1 MAMMSTRDAYG
12 HVLETEI
19 YKNPDVVVVDADI
32 ASSTRAEKFKN
43 KAPERFFNVGISEQD
58 LMGTAAGL
66 AAVGKIPLAGSYAL
80 FTERGLEITRNSIC
94 LPNLNVKIIV
104 SHGGLTIGSDG
115 ATHQAI
121 EDIALMR
128 SLPNLSVIVPADAWE
143 TEEAV
148 KAAVAHQGPVY
159 IRLGKDAV
167 PNVHPE
173 GSTFQWGKGQV
184 LRDGTDVA
192 LIATGRLTA
201 AALAAAD
208 ELAQKGKSA
217 MVINMPTIKPID
229 ADLIEEAARKTG
241 AIVTAE
247 EGTVLGGL
255 GSAVAETLVQRYPV
269 RQEFIGVQDCFGQ
282 SGSSEDLLTNYHLT
296 AADIV
301 KAAEKIVKP

>member
-1 MAMMSTRDAYG
+1 MAMSTRDAYG

-32 ASSTRAEKFKN
+32 ASSTRSEKFKN

-128 SLPNLSVIVPADAWE
+128 SLPNLSVIVPSDGWE

-148 KAAVAHQGPVY
+148 KAAVAYKGPVY
-159 IRLGKDAV
+159 IRLGKDTV
-167 PNVHPE
+167 PDIHPA
-173 GSTFQWGKGQV
+173 GSTFQWGKGQI
-184 LRDGTDVA
+184 LRDGIDVA
-192 LIATGRLTA
+192 LIGTGRMTA

-208 ELAQKGKSA
+208 QLRQEGLEA

-229 ADLIEEAARKTG
+229 ADLIEYAARKTRHM
-241 AIVTAE
+241 VTAE

-255 GSAVAETLVQRYPV
+255 GSAVAETLVRRYPV
-269 RQEFIGVQDCFGQ
+269 RQEFIGVQDTFGE
-282 SGSSEDLLTNYHLT
+282 SGSSEDLLKKYGLT
-296 AADIV
+296 ADDI
-301 KAAEKIVKP
+301 AAAARKVLA

>member
-1 MAMMSTRDAYG
+1 MAMSTRDAYG

-128 SLPNLSVIVPADAWE
+128 SLPNLSVIVPSDAWE

-148 KAAVAHQGPVY
+148 KAAVAHKGPVY

-167 PNVHPE
+167 PDIHPA
-173 GSTFQWGKGQV
+173 GSTFQWGKGQI
-184 LRDGTDVA
+184 LRDGIDVA
-192 LIATGRLTA
+192 LIGTGRMTA

-208 ELAQKGKSA
+208 QLRQDGLEA

-229 ADLIEEAARKTG
+229 ANLIEYAARKTG
-241 AIVTAE
+241 HIVTAE

-255 GSAVAETLVQRYPV
+255 GSAVAETLVRRYPV
-269 RQEFIGVQDCFGQ
+269 RQEFIGVQDTFGE
-282 SGSSEDLLTNYHLT
+282 SGSSEDLLKKYGLT
-296 AADIV
+296 ADDI
-301 KAAEKIVKP
+301 AAAARKVLA

>member
-1 MAMMSTRDAYG
+1 MAMSTRDAYG

-66 AAVGKIPLAGSYAL
+66 AAVGKIPLAGSYAR

-128 SLPNLSVIVPADAWE
+128 SLPNLSVIVPSDGWE

-148 KAAVAHQGPVY
+148 KAAVAHKGPVY
-159 IRLGKDAV
+159 IRLGKDTV
-167 PNVHPE
+167 PDIHPA
-173 GSTFQWGKGQV
+173 GSTFQWGKGQI
-184 LRDGTDVA
+184 LRDGIDVA
-192 LIATGRLTA
+192 LIGTGRMTA

-208 ELAQKGKSA
+208 QLRQEGLEA

-229 ADLIEEAARKTG
+229 ADLIEYAARKTG
-241 AIVTAE
+241 HMVTAE

-255 GSAVAETLVQRYPV
+255 GSAVAETLVRRYPV
-269 RQEFIGVQDCFGQ
+269 RQEFIGVQDTFGE
-282 SGSSEDLLTNYHLT
+282 SGSSEDLLKKYGLT
-296 AADIV
+296 ADDI
-301 KAAEKIVKP
+301 AAAARKVLA

>member
-1 MAMMSTRDAYG
+1 MAMSTRDAYG

-128 SLPNLSVIVPADAWE
+128 SLPNLSVIVPSDGWE

-148 KAAVAHQGPVY
+148 KAAVAHKGPVY
-159 IRLGKDAV
+159 IRLGKDTV
-167 PNVHPE
+167 PDIHPA
-173 GSTFQWGKGQV
+173 GSTFQWGKGQI
-184 LRDGTDVA
+184 LRDGIDVA
-192 LIATGRLTA
+192 LIGTGRMTA

-208 ELAQKGKSA
+208 QLRQEGLEA

-229 ADLIEEAARKTG
+229 ADLIEYAARKTG
-241 AIVTAE
+241 HMVTAE

-255 GSAVAETLVQRYPV
+255 SSAVAETLVRRYPV
-269 RQEFIGVQDCFGQ
+269 RQEFIGVQDTFGE
-282 SGSSEDLLTNYHLT
+282 SGSSEDLLKKYGLT
-296 AADIV
+296 ADDI
-301 KAAEKIVKP
+301 AAAARKVLA

>member
-1 MAMMSTRDAYG
+1 MAMSTRDAYG

-128 SLPNLSVIVPADAWE
+128 SLPNLSVIVPSDAWE

-148 KAAVAHQGPVY
+148 KAAVAHKGPVY

-167 PNVHPE
+167 PDIHPA
-173 GSTFQWGKGQV
+173 GSTFQWGKGQI
-184 LRDGTDVA
+184 LRDGIDVA
-192 LIATGRLTA
+192 LIGTGRMTA

-208 ELAQKGKSA
+208 QLRQDGLEA

-229 ADLIEEAARKTG
+229 ADLIEYAARKTG
-241 AIVTAE
+241 HIVTAE

-255 GSAVAETLVQRYPV
+255 GSAVAETLVRRYPV
-269 RQEFIGVQDCFGQ
+269 RQEFIGVQDTFGE
-282 SGSSEDLLTNYHLT
+282 SGSSEDLLKKYGLT
-296 AADIV
+296 ADDIAS
-301 KAAEKIVKP
+301 AARNVLA

>member
-1 MAMMSTRDAYG
+1 MAMSTRDAYG

-128 SLPNLSVIVPADAWE
+128 SLPNLSVIVPSDAWE

-148 KAAVAHQGPVY
+148 KAAVAHKGPVY

-167 PNVHPE
+167 PDIHPA
-173 GSTFQWGKGQV
+173 GSTFQWGKGQI
-184 LRDGTDVA
+184 LRDGIDVT
-192 LIATGRLTA
+192 LIGTGRMTA

-208 ELAQKGKSA
+208 QLRQDGLEA

-229 ADLIEEAARKTG
+229 ADLIEYAARKTG
-241 AIVTAE
+241 HIVTAE

-255 GSAVAETLVQRYPV
+255 GSAVAETLVRRYPV
-269 RQEFIGVQDCFGQ
+269 RQEFIGVQDTFGE
-282 SGSSEDLLTNYHLT
+282 SGSSEDLLKKYGLT
-296 AADIV
+296 ADDI
-301 KAAEKIVKP
+301 AAAARKVLA

>member
-1 MAMMSTRDAYG
+1 MSTRDAYG

-128 SLPNLSVIVPADAWE
+128 SLPNLSVIVPSDGWE

-148 KAAVAHQGPVY
+148 KAAVAHKGPVY
-159 IRLGKDAV
+159 IRLGKDTV
-167 PNVHPE
+167 PDIHPA
-173 GSTFQWGKGQV
+173 GSTFQWGKGQI
-184 LRDGTDVA
+184 LRDGIDVA
-192 LIATGRLTA
+192 LIGTGRMTA
-201 AALAAAD
+201 TALAAAD
-208 ELAQKGKSA
+208 QLRQEGLEA

-229 ADLIEEAARKTG
+229 ADLIEYAARKTG
-241 AIVTAE
+241 HMVTAE

-255 GSAVAETLVQRYPV
+255 GSAVAETLVRRYPV
-269 RQEFIGVQDCFGQ
+269 RQEFIGVQDTFGE
-282 SGSSEDLLTNYHLT
+282 SGSSEDLLKKYGLT
-296 AADIV
+296 ADDI
-301 KAAEKIVKP
+301 AAAARKVLA

>member
-1 MAMMSTRDAYG
+1 MAMSTRDAYG

-80 FTERGLEITRNSIC
+80 FTERGLEIIRNSIC

-128 SLPNLSVIVPADAWE
+128 SLPNLSVIVPSDGWE

-148 KAAVAHQGPVY
+148 KAAVAHKGPVY
-159 IRLGKDAV
+159 IRLGKDTV
-167 PNVHPE
+167 PDIHPA
-173 GSTFQWGKGQV
+173 GSTFQWGKGQI
-184 LRDGTDVA
+184 LRDGIDVA
-192 LIATGRLTA
+192 LIGTGRMTA

-208 ELAQKGKSA
+208 QLRQEGLEA

-229 ADLIEEAARKTG
+229 ADLIEYAARKTG
-241 AIVTAE
+241 HMVTAE

-255 GSAVAETLVQRYPV
+255 GSAVAETLVRRYPV
-269 RQEFIGVQDCFGQ
+269 RQEFIGVQDTFGE
-282 SGSSEDLLTNYHLT
+282 SGSSEDLLKKYGLT
-296 AADIV
+296 ADDI
-301 KAAEKIVKP
+301 AAAARKVLA

>member
-1 MAMMSTRDAYG
+1 MAMSTRDAYG

-32 ASSTRAEKFKN
+32 ASSTRAENFKN

-128 SLPNLSVIVPADAWE
+128 SLPNLSVIVPSDGWE

-148 KAAVAHQGPVY
+148 KAAVAHKGPVY
-159 IRLGKDAV
+159 IRLGKDTV
-167 PNVHPE
+167 PDIHPA
-173 GSTFQWGKGQV
+173 GSTFQWGKGQI
-184 LRDGTDVA
+184 LRDGIDVA
-192 LIATGRLTA
+192 LIGTGRMTA
-201 AALAAAD
+201 AALDAAD
-208 ELAQKGKSA
+208 QLRQEGLEA

-229 ADLIEEAARKTG
+229 ADLIEYAARKTG
-241 AIVTAE
+241 HIVTAE

-255 GSAVAETLVQRYPV
+255 GSAVAETLVRRYPV
-269 RQEFIGVQDCFGQ
+269 RQEFIGVQDTFGE
-282 SGSSEDLLTNYHLT
+282 SGSSEDLLKKYGLT
-296 AADIV
+296 TDDIAA
-301 KAAEKIVKP
+301 AARKVLA

>member
-1 MAMMSTRDAYG
+1 MAMSTRDAYG

-128 SLPNLSVIVPADAWE
+128 SLPNLSVIVPSDGWE

-148 KAAVAHQGPVY
+148 KAAVAHKGPVY
-159 IRLGKDAV
+159 IRLGKDTV
-167 PNVHPE
+167 PDIHPA
-173 GSTFQWGKGQV
+173 GSTFQWGKGQI
-184 LRDGTDVA
+184 LRDGIDVA
-192 LIATGRLTA
+192 LIGTGRMTA

-208 ELAQKGKSA
+208 QLRQEGLEA

-229 ADLIEEAARKTG
+229 ADLIEYAARKTG
-241 AIVTAE
+241 HMVTAE

-255 GSAVAETLVQRYPV
+255 GSAVAETLVRRYPV
-269 RQEFIGVQDCFGQ
+269 RQEFIGVQDTFGE
-282 SGSSEDLLTNYHLT
+282 SGSSKDLLKTYGLT
-296 AADIV
+296 ADDI
-301 KAAEKIVKP
+301 AAAARKVLA

>member
-1 MAMMSTRDAYG
+1 MAMSTRDAYG

-128 SLPNLSVIVPADAWE
+128 SLPNLSVIVPSDGWE

-148 KAAVAHQGPVY
+148 KAAVAHKGPVY
-159 IRLGKDAV
+159 IRLGKDTV
-167 PNVHPE
+167 PDIHPA
-173 GSTFQWGKGQV
+173 GSTFQWGKGQI
-184 LRDGTDVA
+184 LRDGIDVA
-192 LIATGRLTA
+192 LIGTGRMTA

-208 ELAQKGKSA
+208 QLRQEGLEA

-229 ADLIEEAARKTG
+229 ADLIEYAARKTG
-241 AIVTAE
+241 HMVTAE

-255 GSAVAETLVQRYPV
+255 GSAVAETLVRRYPV
-269 RQEFIGVQDCFGQ
+269 RQEFIGVQDTFGE
-282 SGSSEDLLTNYHLT
+282 SGSSEDLLKKYGLT
-296 AADIV
+296 ADDI
-301 KAAEKIVKP
+301 AAAARKVLS

>member
-1 MAMMSTRDAYG
+1 MTMSTRDAYG

-94 LPNLNVKIIV
+94 LPDLNVKIIV

-128 SLPNLSVIVPADAWE
+128 SLPNLSVIVPSDAWE

-148 KAAVAHQGPVY
+148 KAAVAHKGPVY

-167 PNVHPE
+167 PDIHPA
-173 GSTFQWGKGQV
+173 GSTFQWGKGQI
-184 LRDGTDVA
+184 LRDGIDVA
-192 LIATGRLTA
+192 LIGIGRMTA
-201 AALAAAD
+201 AALSAAD
-208 ELAQKGKSA
+208 QLRQDGLEA

-229 ADLIEEAARKTG
+229 ADLIEYAARKTG
-241 AIVTAE
+241 HIVTAE

-255 GSAVAETLVQRYPV
+255 GSAVAETLVRRYPV
-269 RQEFIGVQDCFGQ
+269 RQEFIGVQDTFGE
-282 SGSSEDLLTNYHLT
+282 SGSSEDLLKKYGLT
-296 AADIV
+296 ADDI
-301 KAAEKIVKP
+301 AAAARKVLA

>member
-1 MAMMSTRDAYG
+1 MTMSTRDAYG

-19 YKNPDVVVVDADI
+19 YKNRDVVVVDADI

-43 KAPERFFNVGISEQD
+43 KTPERFFNVGISEQD

-128 SLPNLSVIVPADAWE
+128 SLPNLSVIVPSDAWE

-148 KAAVAHQGPVY
+148 KAAVAHKGPVY

-167 PNVHPE
+167 PDIHPA
-173 GSTFQWGKGQV
+173 GSTFQWGKGQI
-184 LRDGTDVA
+184 LRDGIDVA
-192 LIATGRLTA
+192 LIGTGRMTA

-208 ELAQKGKSA
+208 QLRQDGLEA

-229 ADLIEEAARKTG
+229 ADLIEYAARKTG
-241 AIVTAE
+241 HIVTAE

-255 GSAVAETLVQRYPV
+255 GSAVAETLVRHYPV
-269 RQEFIGVQDCFGQ
+269 RQEFIGVQDTFGE
-282 SGSSEDLLTNYHLT
+282 SGSSEDLLKKYGLT
-296 AADIV
+296 AEDI
-301 KAAEKIVKP
+301 AAAARKVLA

>member
-1 MAMMSTRDAYG
+1 MAMSTRDAYG

-128 SLPNLSVIVPADAWE
+128 SLPNLSVIVPSDAWE

-148 KAAVAHQGPVY
+148 KAAVAHKGPVY

-167 PNVHPE
+167 PDIHPA
-173 GSTFQWGKGQV
+173 GSTFQWGKGQI
-184 LRDGTDVA
+184 LRDGIDVA
-192 LIATGRLTA
+192 LIGTGRMTA

-208 ELAQKGKSA
+208 QLRQDGLEA

-229 ADLIEEAARKTG
+229 ADLIEYAARKTG
-241 AIVTAE
+241 HIVTAE

-255 GSAVAETLVQRYPV
+255 GSAVAETLVRRYPV
-269 RQEFIGVQDCFGQ
+269 RQEFIGVQDTFGE
-282 SGSSEDLLTNYHLT
+282 SGSSEDLLKKYGLT
-296 AADIV
+296 ADDI
-301 KAAEKIVKP
+301 AAAARKVLA

>member
-1 MAMMSTRDAYG
+1 MAMSTRDAYG

-128 SLPNLSVIVPADAWE
+128 SLPNLSVIVPSDGWE

-148 KAAVAHQGPVY
+148 KAAVAHKGPVY
-159 IRLGKDAV
+159 IRLGKDTV
-167 PNVHPE
+167 PDIHPA
-173 GSTFQWGKGQV
+173 GSTFQWGKGQI
-184 LRDGTDVA
+184 LRDGIDVA
-192 LIATGRLTA
+192 LIGTGRMTA
-201 AALAAAD
+201 AALDAAD
-208 ELAQKGKSA
+208 QLRQEGLEA
-217 MVINMPTIKPID
+217 MIINMPTIKPID
-229 ADLIEEAARKTG
+229 ADLIEYAARKTG
-241 AIVTAE
+241 HIVTAE

-255 GSAVAETLVQRYPV
+255 GSAVAETLVRRYPV
-269 RQEFIGVQDCFGQ
+269 RQEFIGVQDTFGE
-282 SGSSEDLLTNYHLT
+282 SGSSEDLLKKYGLT
-296 AADIV
+296 ADDI
-301 KAAEKIVKP
+301 AAAARKVLA

>member
-1 MAMMSTRDAYG
+1 MAMSTRDAYG

-128 SLPNLSVIVPADAWE
+128 SLPNLSVIVPSDGWE

-148 KAAVAHQGPVY
+148 KAAVAHKGPVY
-159 IRLGKDAV
+159 IRLGKDTV
-167 PNVHPE
+167 PDIHPA
-173 GSTFQWGKGQV
+173 GSTFQWGKGQI
-184 LRDGTDVA
+184 LRDGIDVA
-192 LIATGRLTA
+192 LIGTGRMTA

-208 ELAQKGKSA
+208 QLRQEGLEA

-229 ADLIEEAARKTG
+229 ADLIEYAARKTRHM
-241 AIVTAE
+241 VTAE

-255 GSAVAETLVQRYPV
+255 GSAVAETLVRRYPV
-269 RQEFIGVQDCFGQ
+269 RQEFIGVQDTFGE
-282 SGSSEDLLTNYHLT
+282 SGSSEDLLKKYGLT
-296 AADIV
+296 TDDIAA
-301 KAAEKIVKP
+301 AARKVLA

>member
-1 MAMMSTRDAYG
+1 MAMSTRDAYG

-32 ASSTRAEKFKN
+32 ASSTRAEKFKS

-128 SLPNLSVIVPADAWE
+128 SLPNLSVIVPSDGWE

-148 KAAVAHQGPVY
+148 KAAVAHKGPVY
-159 IRLGKDAV
+159 IRLGKDTV
-167 PNVHPE
+167 PDIHPA
-173 GSTFQWGKGQV
+173 GSTFQWGKGQI
-184 LRDGTDVA
+184 LRDGIDVA
-192 LIATGRLTA
+192 LIGTGRMTA

-208 ELAQKGKSA
+208 QLRQEGLEA

-229 ADLIEEAARKTG
+229 ADLIEYAARKTRHM
-241 AIVTAE
+241 VTAE

-255 GSAVAETLVQRYPV
+255 GSAVAETLVRRYPV
-269 RQEFIGVQDCFGQ
+269 RQEFIGVQDTFGE
-282 SGSSEDLLTNYHLT
+282 SGSSEDLLKKYGLT
-296 AADIV
+296 ADDI
-301 KAAEKIVKP
+301 AAAARKVLA